1 MEKILLGQEKIYR
14 GNLILVNQNYPLKYE
29 EQEETLSL
37 VPISKEFPGILL
49 ENRTATMLSYL
60 IKEVKCQS
68 DIIYVSGYRT
78 LREQDKIYNDSLEE
92 NGIEYTKKY
101 VALPNHSEHQTGLA
115 IDLGKTQQGKDIAEC
130 MKELDF
136 ICPEFPY
143 TGIYQTFRKNAHKFG
158 FIERYQ
164 KGKEKIT
171 GIGHEPWHFRYVG
184 YPHAKIMVDKDFS
197 LEEYITYLKNFTYE
211 GKHLVYEEQ
220 NKVIEIFYV
229 NLEDKKTKE
238 IEIPK
243 ESICQVSGNNVDGC
257 VITLWR
263 NGNGMA

>member
-1 MEKILLGQEKIYR
+1 MEKILLEQEKIYR
-14 GNLILVNQNYPLKYE
+14 GNLILVNQKYPLKYAE
-29 EQEETLSL
+29 KEDTLSL

-68 DIIYVSGYRT
+68 DIVYVSGYRT
-78 LREQDKIYNDSLEE
+78 LNEQEKIYNDSLEE
-92 NGIEYTKKY
+92 NGVEFTKKY

-115 IDLGKTQQGKDIAEC
+115 IDLGKIYHDNL
-130 MKELDF
+130 KEVDF

-143 TGIYQTFRKNAHKFG
+143 TGIYQTFRKNAYKYG

-164 KGKEKIT
+164 KGKEMIT

-184 YPHAKIMVDKDFS
+184 YPHAKIMVNKEFA
-197 LEEYITYLKNFTYE
+197 LEEYIAYLKNYTYE
-211 GKHLVYEEQ
+211 GNHLVFEEQ
-220 NKVIEIFYV
+220 YRVIEIFYV

-243 ESICQVSGNNVDGC
+243 ESICQISGNNVDGC
-257 VITLWR
+257 IITLWR

>member
-1 MEKILLGQEKIYR
+1 MEKIILEQEKIYR
-14 GNLILVNQNYPLKYE
+14 GNLILVNKKYSLKFSE
-29 EQEETLSL
+29 KEDAVSL
-37 VPISKEFPGILL
+37 VPISKEYPNILL

-60 IKEVKCQS
+60 IKEVKCQG
-68 DIIYVSGYRT
+68 DIVYVSGYRT
-78 LREQDKIYNDSLEE
+78 LSEQVKIYEDSLLE
-92 NGIEYTKKY
+92 NGVEFTKKY

-115 IDLGKTQQGKDIAEC
+115 IDLGKIQQGKDLAEC
-130 MKELDF
+130 MKEIDF
-136 ICPEFPY
+136 IRPEFPY
-143 TGIYQTFRKNAHKFG
+143 TGIYQTFRNNAYKYG

-164 KGKEKIT
+164 RGKEKIT

-184 YPHAKIMVDKDFS
+184 YPHAKIMVDKDFA
-197 LEEYITYLKNFTYE
+197 LEEYIEFLKNYTYE
-211 GKHLVYEEQ
+211 GEHMVFGEQ
-220 NKVIEIFYV
+220 NKRIEIFYV

-243 ESICQVSGNNVDGC
+243 ESICQISGNNVDGC